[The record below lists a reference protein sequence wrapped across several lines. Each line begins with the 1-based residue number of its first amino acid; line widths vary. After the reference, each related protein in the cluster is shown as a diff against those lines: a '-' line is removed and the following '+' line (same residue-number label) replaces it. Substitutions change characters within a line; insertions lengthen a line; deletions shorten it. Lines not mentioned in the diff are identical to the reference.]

1 MTIRGILFDKDG
13 TLLDFNSTWV
23 PVNRAAALTVAGGD
37 SGIARY
43 LLEECGQDEAAG
55 RVMAGTLLAVGT
67 TTEIAGRWAE
77 LYPDHGHADI
87 VGLVDEVFQREE
99 VEAAVPVSGLAATLT
114 RLHEEGLILG
124 VATSDSHAGALQSL
138 SSFGVLEL
146 FDFVVGH
153 DSGHGTKPGP
163 GMVEAFCRQTG
174 LSVDDICVVG
184 DNTHDLEMG
193 RNARVALVV
202 GVLTGTG
209 STDDLAP
216 DADHVIDSI
225 ATLDCLLDLR

>member
-37 SGIARY
+37 RDIARY

-55 RVMAGTLLAVGT
+55 RVLAGTLLAVGT

-87 VGLVDEVFQREE
+87 IGLVDEVFQREE
-99 VEAAVPVSGLAATLT
+99 VEAAVPVPGLTATLT
-114 RLHEEGLILG
+114 RLHGEGLILG
-124 VATSDSHAGALQSL
+124 AATSDSHEGALQSL
-138 SSFGVLEL
+138 STLGVLEL
-146 FDFVVGH
+146 FDFVAGH
-153 DSGHGTKPGP
+153 DSGHTAKPDP
-163 GMVEAFCRQTG
+163 VMVEAFCRGTG
-174 LSVDDICVVG
+174 LSGGDICVVG

-193 RNARVALVV
+193 RNA
-202 GVLTGTG
+202 
-209 STDDLAP
+209 
-216 DADHVIDSI
+216 
-225 ATLDCLLDLR
+225 

>member
-124 VATSDSHAGALQSL
+124 VATSDSHL
-138 SSFGVLEL
+138 
-146 FDFVVGH
+146 DFVVGH
-153 DSGHGTKPGP
+153 DSGHGAKPGP
-163 GMVEAFCRQTG
+163 GMVEAFCRETG

-216 DADHVIDSI
+216 AADHVIDSI

>member
-87 VGLVDEVFQREE
+87 VGLVDEVFQREG
-99 VEAAVPVSGLAATLT
+99 VEAAVPGSG
-114 RLHEEGLILG
+114 
-124 VATSDSHAGALQSL
+124 
-138 SSFGVLEL
+138 
-146 FDFVVGH
+146 
-153 DSGHGTKPGP
+153 
-163 GMVEAFCRQTG
+163 
-174 LSVDDICVVG
+174 
-184 DNTHDLEMG
+184 
-193 RNARVALVV
+193 
-202 GVLTGTG
+202 
-209 STDDLAP
+209 
-216 DADHVIDSI
+216 
-225 ATLDCLLDLR
+225 